1 MRTAWL
7 RIMAL
12 STFLTLAA
20 AGAAWAH
27 VEISPQEVPAG
38 TSQEFVAELPAELDV
53 PTTEVRL
60 EVPEGFEVTNVSSPS
75 GWQGNLSGRSIVW
88 SGGEI
93 SPDEIQEF
101 AFEARTPEEAGEFR
115 WRAFQTYEDGTV
127 VEWTGAED
135 SEEPAPVVKVTSA
148 GGVSGMKDEPQHSE
162 KGHHGTLPDSGG
174 IGLVAVY
181 SSLGVIAMGLG
192 ILMLW
197 VLRRRV

>member
-7 RIMAL
+7 KIMAL
-12 STFLTLAA
+12 STFLTLTA

-27 VEISPQEVPAG
+27 VEISPPEVPSG
-38 TSQEFVAELPAELDV
+38 TRQEFVAEVPAELDV
-53 PTTEVRL
+53 STTEVRL

-93 SPDEIQEF
+93 PPDEVQEF
-101 AFEARTPEEAGEFR
+101 AFEARTPEDAGEFR

-127 VEWTGAED
+127 VEWTGAEA
-135 SEEPAPVVKVTSA
+135 SEEPAPVVNVTSA
-148 GGVSGMKDEPQHSE
+148 GGASGMKDEHQHGD
-162 KGHHGTLPDSGG
+162 KGHHGTLPNSGG
-174 IGLVAVY
+174 IGPVAIY
-181 SSLGVIAMGLG
+181 SILGVIAMGSW
-192 ILMLW
+192 ILMLS

>member
-7 RIMAL
+7 RTLAF

-20 AGAAWAH
+20 AGAARAH
-27 VEISPQEVPAG
+27 VEISPPDVPSG
-38 TSQEFVAELPAELDV
+38 TLQEFVAEVPAELDV
-53 PTTEVRL
+53 PTTEIRL

-93 SPDEIQEF
+93 PPDEVQEF
-101 AFEARTPEEAGEFR
+101 ALEARTPADAGEFR

-127 VEWTGAED
+127 VEWKGAED
-135 SEEPAPVVKVTSA
+135 SEEPAPVVNVTSA
-148 GGVSGMKDEPQHSE
+148 GGASGMKDEHQHGE
-162 KGHHGTLPDSGG
+162 KGHHGTLPNSGG

-181 SSLGVIAMGLG
+181 NILGVIAMGLG
-192 ILMLW
+192 FLMLS
-197 VLRRRV
+197 VLRRSV

>member
-27 VEISPQEVPAG
+27 VEISPSEVPSG
-38 TSQEFVAELPAELDV
+38 TREEFVAEVPAELDV

-93 SPDEIQEF
+93 PPDEVQEF
-101 AFEARTPEEAGEFR
+101 AFEARAPGDAGEFR

-135 SEEPAPVVKVTSA
+135 SEEPAPVVKATSA
-148 GGVSGMKDEPQHSE
+148 RGASGMKDEPQHGD
-162 KGHHGTLPDSGG
+162 KGHHGTLPNSGG

-181 SSLGVIAMGLG
+181 NILGVIAIGLG

-197 VLRRRV
+197 VLRRSV

>member
-7 RIMAL
+7 KIIAL

-20 AGAAWAH
+20 AGAPGPMWRSRH
-27 VEISPQEVPAG
+27 RRSRPG
-38 TSQEFVAELPAELDV
+38 TREEFVAEVPAELDTSHDRGQAGGAGRV
-53 PTTEVRL
+53 
-60 EVPEGFEVTNVSSPS
+60 EVTNVSSPS

-93 SPDEIQEF
+93 SPDEARRELRG
-101 AFEARTPEEAGEFR
+101 ARTPEDAGEFR

-135 SEEPAPVVKVTSA
+135 SEEPAPVVNVTSA
-148 GGVSGMKDEPQHSE
+148 GGASGMQDEHQHGE
-162 KGHHGTLPDSGG
+162 KGHHGTLPNSGG

-181 SSLGVIAMGLG
+181 NILGVIAMGLG

>member
-1 MRTAWL
+1 M
-7 RIMAL
+7 
-12 STFLTLAA
+12 
-20 AGAAWAH
+20 
-27 VEISPQEVPAG
+27 
-38 TSQEFVAELPAELDV
+38 PAELDV

-135 SEEPAPVVKVTSA
+135 SEEPAPVVNVTSA
-148 GGVSGMKDEPQHSE
+148 GGASGMKDEHQHGEKRPPRHTPQ
-162 KGHHGTLPDSGG
+162 
-174 IGLVAVY
+174 
-181 SSLGVIAMGLG
+181 
-192 ILMLW
+192 
-197 VLRRRV
+197 LRRDRAGRGLQYPGRHRDGPRDPDVVGVAPTRMRRVVKSLL

>member
-7 RIMAL
+7 KIMAL
-12 STFLTLAA
+12 STFLTLTA

-27 VEISPQEVPAG
+27 VEISPPEVPSG
-38 TSQEFVAELPAELDV
+38 TRQEFVAEVPAELDV

-60 EVPEGFEVTNVSSPS
+60 KVPEGFEVTNVSSPS
-75 GWQGNLSGRSIVW
+75 GWQGNVSGRSIVW

-101 AFEARTPEEAGEFR
+101 AFEARAPGDAGEFR

-135 SEEPAPVVKVTSA
+135 SEEPAPVVNVTSA
-148 GGVSGMKDEPQHSE
+148 GGVSGHENEHQHGE

-174 IGLVAVY
+174 IELVAVY
-181 SSLGVIAMGLG
+181 NILGVIAMGLG

-197 VLRRRV
+197 VLRRSV

>member
-1 MRTAWL
+1 
-7 RIMAL
+7 MAL

-27 VEISPQEVPAG
+27 VEISPSEVPSG
-38 TSQEFVAELPAELDV
+38 TREEFVAEVPAELDV
-53 PTTEVRL
+53 ATTEVRL
-60 EVPEGFEVTNVSSPS
+60 EVPEGFELTNVSSPS
-75 GWQGNLSGRSIVW
+75 GWQSNFSGRSIVW

-93 SPDEIQEF
+93 PPDEVQEF
-101 AFEARTPEEAGEFR
+101 AFQARTPEDAGEFR

-135 SEEPAPVVKVTSA
+135 SEEPAPVVNVTSA
-148 GGVSGMKDEPQHSE
+148 GGASGMKDEHQHGD
-162 KGHHGTLPDSGG
+162 KGHRGTLPNSGG
-174 IGLVAVY
+174 IRPVAVY
-181 SSLGVIAMGLG
+181 NILGVIAMGLG

>member
-1 MRTAWL
+1 
-7 RIMAL
+7 MAL

-38 TSQEFVAELPAELDV
+38 TTRQEFVAEVPAELDV
-53 PTTEVRL
+53 PTTEIML

-93 SPDEIQEF
+93 PPDEVQEF
-101 AFEARTPEEAGEFR
+101 AFEARTPEDAGEFR

-135 SEEPAPVVKVTSA
+135 PEEPAPVVSVTSA
-148 GGVSGMKDEPQHSE
+148 GGASGMKDEHQHGD
-162 KGHHGTLPDSGG
+162 KGHHGTLPNSGG
-174 IGLVAVY
+174 IRPVAVY
-181 SSLGVIAMGLG
+181 SILGVIAMGSW
-192 ILMLW
+192 ILMLS